1 MMRMRT
7 RLAWLAVAG
16 TLAWGAG
23 LGWFV
28 HAAHETGH
36 PPPVADGVVAL
47 TGGAGR
53 IEAALQLLADGRAQV
68 LLISGVG
75 RATDLADL
83 VRGAGLD
90 PAAMSGAV
98 ADRITLGREATTT
111 VGNAAETA
119 EWARRHVVRSL
130 IVVTA
135 SYHMP
140 RAMTE
145 LARALPGITL
155 YPNPVLPPVLRDTGE
170 PGAMRILAEEYT
182 KFLIAWCGLAR
193 LFPVHPS
200 L

>member
-1 MMRMRT
+1 VTRVRS
-7 RLAWLAVAG
+7 RLAWLAVTG
-16 TLAWGAG
+16 LLAWGAG
-23 LGWFV
+23 FGWFV
-28 HAAHETGH
+28 HAARQTGD

-53 IEAALQLLADGRAQV
+53 IEAALQLLADGRARV

-75 RATDLADL
+75 HAADLADL
-83 VRGAGLD
+83 VRSAGLD
-90 PAAMSGAV
+90 PAALPV
-98 ADRITLGREATTT
+98 ALEERITLGYAATTT

-119 EWARRHVVRSL
+119 EWARQHDVRSL

-145 LARALPGITL
+145 LARALPGIML
-155 YPNPVLPPVLRDTGE
+155 YPNPVLPPVLRDSGE
-170 PGAMRILAEEYT
+170 PGALRMLAGEYT
-182 KFLIAWCGLAR
+182 KFLIASLGLAQ
-193 LFPVHPS
+193 LFPIHPS